1 MPPLPD
7 VDPLDA
13 AITARYAAKAIAS
26 TGCAA
31 ESCADASF
39 GAGQYAADELD
50 DRQMQGPVLSL
61 GCGNPVRV
69 AEVSTGETV
78 LDLGSGAGVDP
89 HDRWCRGQVGCAR
102 QESNLRPRA

>member
-1 MPPLPD
+1 MPD

-39 GAGQYAADELD
+39 GAGQYAAHELD

-61 GCGNPVRV
+61 GCGNPLRV
-69 AEVSTGETV
+69 AEVCIGETV
-78 LDLGSGAGVDP
+78 LDLAAAPVSTCCCPPVGSARVGALS
-89 HDRWCRGQVGCAR
+89 A
-102 QESNLRPRA
+102 ST